1 MKYAGFLVAF
11 LAVCILMMPAFS
23 VQDNGYPMSGQYDQQ
38 KSCDCQKPFD
48 CQKSPCGE
56 DGKQIGPKSMMGDG
70 KKIICE
76 CKVLGKDCNQKPCD
90 DQKSMMGDQGQYDQ
104 QKSCDCQK
112 PFDCQKSQYGED
124 GKKIEPKSMMGDGK
138 KIVCECE
145 VLGKD
150 CNQKPC
156 DDQKSMMGD
165 QGQYDQQKSCDCQK
179 SQYGEDGKQIGP
191 KSMMGDGK
199 KIVCECEVLG
209 KDCNQKPCDDQKSM
223 MGDQGQYDQQ
233 KSCDCQKPCDCQKS
247 QYGED
252 GKQIEPKSM
261 MGDGKKIVCECK
273 VLGKDCHQMPYD
285 DQKSMMGDQGQ
296 YDQQNTWNDSQ
307 KATTENTSG

>member
-38 KSCDCQKPFD
+38 KSCDCQKPCD
-48 CQKSPCGE
+48 CQKSQCGE

-76 CKVLGKDCNQKPCD
+76 CKVLGKDCNQ
-90 DQKSMMGDQGQYDQ
+90 M
-104 QKSCDCQK
+104 
-112 PFDCQKSQYGED
+112 
-124 GKKIEPKSMMGDGK
+124 
-138 KIVCECE
+138 
-145 VLGKD
+145 
-150 CNQKPC
+150 
-156 DDQKSMMGD
+156 
-165 QGQYDQQKSCDCQK
+165 
-179 SQYGEDGKQIGP
+179 
-191 KSMMGDGK
+191 
-199 KIVCECEVLG
+199 
-209 KDCNQKPCDDQKSM
+209 PCDDQKSM

-261 MGDGKKIVCECK
+261 MGTAKRSYASAKFWERIAIRCPVTT
-273 VLGKDCHQMPYD
+273 
-285 DQKSMMGDQGQ
+285 KSP
-296 YDQQNTWNDSQ
+296 
-307 KATTENTSG
+307 